1 LEERPYIENSKNI
14 VLKIRY
20 FKDNKML
27 IRYSSNSNGKYI
39 RQAYAYTRD
48 EHKINRN
55 ALDSNARY
63 IVEKLQHNG
72 YEAYI
77 VGGAV
82 RDLIVGNIPKDFDIA
97 TSATPKK
104 IKSIFPNSRVIGRRF
119 RLVHVY
125 IANKIYEVST
135 FRSIKEGSVGNQYGK
150 IEEDVHRRDFTC
162 NALYYDPIKELL
174 IDYVDGF
181 SDIKN
186 KNLRAIIPRKVIFFE
201 DPVRLI
207 RAIKYTCST
216 KSKLP
221 LLLKWQIKREA
232 PLLEWVSSSRLTE
245 EINKIFFSHYVYDIV
260 KMLFDYG
267 LYNYIQPNACVF
279 IYESKKFK
287 NAYFDSINELN
298 EKIKQGLIKRQSDF
312 LIFVIRDY
320 INLIANIE
328 YTTKKELYHF
338 IYTETRHFVLPM
350 NPQRKELED
359 AVKVCINE
367 VLKE

>member
-1 LEERPYIENSKNI
+1 
-14 VLKIRY
+14 
-20 FKDNKML
+20 ML
-27 IRYSSNSNGKYI
+27 IRYSTDSDGKYT
-39 RQAYAYTRD
+39 RQAYAYTKD
-48 EHKINRN
+48 EHKINRG
-55 ALDSNARY
+55 AVDSNARY
-63 IVEKLQHNG
+63 IVEKLKHHG

-104 IKSIFPNSRVIGRRF
+104 IKSIFPNSRIIGRRF

-135 FRSIKEGSVGNQYGK
+135 FRSIKEGSVGNRYGR

-162 NALYYDPIKELL
+162 NALYYDPIKELI
-174 IDYVDGF
+174 IDYVNGF
-181 SDIKN
+181 LDIKN
-186 KNLRAIIPRKVIFFE
+186 KSLRTIIPRKVIFLE

-207 RAIKYTCST
+207 RAIKYACTT

-245 EINKIFFSHYVYDIV
+245 EINKIFFSFHVYDIV

-279 IYESKKFK
+279 INESKKFK
-287 NAYFDSINELN
+287 DAYFASMKELN
-298 EKIKQGLIKRQSDF
+298 EKMRNKLIKKQSDF
-312 LIFVIRDY
+312 LVFVIRDY
-320 INLIANIE
+320 INLLSGME
-328 YTTKKELYHF
+328 HTTKKELYNF
-338 IYTETRHFVLPM
+338 VYTETRHFVLPM

-359 AVKVCINE
+359 AVKICLNE
-367 VLKE
+367 VLGE

>member
-1 LEERPYIENSKNI
+1 
-14 VLKIRY
+14 
-20 FKDNKML
+20 ML
-27 IRYSSNSNGKYI
+27 IRYSSNSDGKYT
-39 RQAYAYTRD
+39 RQAYAYTKE
-48 EHKINRN
+48 EHKINIV
-55 ALDSNARY
+55 AVDSNARY

-82 RDLIVGNIPKDFDIA
+82 RDLIVGNVPKDFDIA

-104 IKSIFPNSRVIGRRF
+104 IKSIFANSRVIGRRF

-162 NALYYDPIKELL
+162 NALYYDPVKNLV

-181 SDIKN
+181 RDIKN
-186 KNLRAIIPRKVIFFE
+186 KNLRAIIPRKVIFLE

-207 RAIKYTCST
+207 RAIKYACTT

-221 LLLKWQIKREA
+221 FLLRWQIKREA

-245 EINKIFFSHYVYDIV
+245 EINKIFSSSYVYDIV
-260 KMLFDYG
+260 EMLFNYG

-279 IYESKKFK
+279 IHESKKFK
-287 NAYFDSINELN
+287 DAYFSSIRDLN
-298 EKIKQGLIKRQSDF
+298 EKIKKGLIKKQSDF
-312 LIFVIRDY
+312 LVFVIRDY
-320 INLIANIE
+320 IDLVSNVE
-328 YTTKKELYHF
+328 YTTKKELYNF
-338 IYTETRHFVLPM
+338 VYRETRHFVLPM

-359 AVKVCINE
+359 AVKICLNDV
-367 VLKE
+367 

>member
-1 LEERPYIENSKNI
+1 
-14 VLKIRY
+14 
-20 FKDNKML
+20 ML
-27 IRYSSNSNGKYI
+27 IRYSSDSDGKYT

-48 EHKINRN
+48 EHKINKN
-55 ALDSNARY
+55 AVDSNARH
-63 IVEKLQHNG
+63 IVEKLQHYG

-104 IKSIFPNSRVIGRRF
+104 IKSIFPNSRIIGRRF

-125 IANKIYEVST
+125 ISDKIYEVST

-162 NALYYDPIKELL
+162 NALYYDPIKDLV

-181 SDIKN
+181 LDIKN
-186 KNLRAIIPRKVIFFE
+186 KSLRAIIPRKVIFFE

-207 RAIKYTCST
+207 RAIKYACTT
-216 KSKLP
+216 KSRLP
-221 LLLKWQIKREA
+221 LLLRWQIKREA

-245 EINKIFFSHYVYDIV
+245 EINKIFFSSYVCDIV

-267 LYNYIQPNACVF
+267 LYNYIQPNACIF
-279 IYESKKFK
+279 IYENKKFK
-287 NAYFDSINELN
+287 DAYFSSMQELN
-298 EKIKQGLIKRQSDF
+298 DKMRQGLIKKQSDF
-312 LIFVIRDY
+312 LVFLIMDY
-320 INLIANIE
+320 INLISSME
-328 YTTKKELYHF
+328 HTTKKELYNF
-338 IYTETRHFVLPM
+338 VYTETRHFVLPM

-359 AVKVCINE
+359 AVKVCINN
-367 VLKE
+367 VLME

>member
-1 LEERPYIENSKNI
+1 
-14 VLKIRY
+14 
-20 FKDNKML
+20 ML
-27 IRYSSNSNGKYI
+27 TRYSSDSDGKYT
-39 RQAYAYTRD
+39 RQAYAYTKD
-48 EHKINRN
+48 EHKINKT
-55 ALDSNARY
+55 AVDANARY
-63 IVEKLQHNG
+63 IVEKLQYHG

-104 IKSIFPNSRVIGRRF
+104 IKLLFSNSRIIGRRF

-135 FRSIKEGSVGNQYGK
+135 FRSIKEGSVGNQYGR

-181 SDIKN
+181 LDIKN
-186 KNLRAIIPRKVIFFE
+186 KKLRAIIPRKVIFLE

-207 RAIKYTCST
+207 RAIKYTIST
-216 KSKLP
+216 KSRLP
-221 LLLKWQIKREA
+221 LLLRWQIKKEA

-245 EINKIFFSHYVYDIV
+245 EINKIFFSFHVYDIV

-267 LYNYIQPNACVF
+267 LYNYIQPNVCIF
-279 IYESKKFK
+279 INESKKFRLS
-287 NAYFDSINELN
+287 YFDSINELN
-298 EKIKQGLIKRQSDF
+298 GMIKKGLIKKQSDF
-312 LIFVIRDY
+312 LVFLIRDY
-320 INLIANIE
+320 IDLISNIE
-328 YTTKKELYHF
+328 YTTKKELYNF
-338 IYTETRHFVLPM
+338 VYTETRHFVLPM

-359 AVKVCINE
+359 AVKICLSKLLE
-367 VLKE
+367 K

>member
-1 LEERPYIENSKNI
+1 
-14 VLKIRY
+14 
-20 FKDNKML
+20 ML
-27 IRYSSNSNGKYI
+27 IRYSSNPDGKYV
-39 RQAYAYTRD
+39 RQAYAYTKN
-48 EHKINRN
+48 EHKINRL
-55 ALDSNARY
+55 AVDPNARY
-63 IVEKLQHNG
+63 IVEKLQQHG

-104 IKSIFPNSRVIGRRF
+104 IKSIFHNSRIIGKRF

-135 FRSIKEGSVGNQYGK
+135 FRSIKEGSVGNRYGK

-181 SDIKN
+181 HDIKN
-186 KNLRAIIPRKVIFFE
+186 KKLRAIISLKVIFLE

-207 RAIKYTCST
+207 RAIKYACTT
-216 KSKLP
+216 KAKLP
-221 LLLKWQIKREA
+221 FLLKWQIKKEA

-245 EINKIFFSHYVYDIV
+245 EINKIFFSSHVYDIV
-260 KMLFDYG
+260 KMLFGYG
-267 LYNYIQPNACVF
+267 LYNYIQPNACIF
-279 IYESKKFK
+279 IHESKKFA
-287 NAYFDSINELN
+287 NTYFASINELN
-298 EKIKQGLIKRQSDF
+298 EKIKLGLVKKQSDF
-312 LIFVIRDY
+312 LVFLIRDY
-320 INLIANIE
+320 LSLLSNME
-328 YTTKKELYHF
+328 HTTKKELYNF
-338 IYTETRHFVLPM
+338 VYMETRHFVLPM

-359 AVKVCINE
+359 AVKICLNE
-367 VLKE
+367 VLDR

>member
-1 LEERPYIENSKNI
+1 
-14 VLKIRY
+14 
-20 FKDNKML
+20 ML
-27 IRYSSNSNGKYI
+27 VRYSSDAKGKYT
-39 RQAYAYTRD
+39 RQAYAYTKN
-48 EHKINRN
+48 EHKINKL
-55 ALDSNARY
+55 AVDTNARY
-63 IVEKLQHNG
+63 IVEKLQYHG

-104 IKSIFPNSRVIGRRF
+104 IKAIFSNSRIIGKRF

-135 FRSIKEGSVGNQYGK
+135 FRSIREGSVGNQYGK

-181 SDIKN
+181 VDIKN
-186 KNLRAIIPRKVIFFE
+186 KRLRAIIPRKVIFLE

-207 RAIKYTCST
+207 RAIKYSCTT
-216 KSKLP
+216 KSRLP
-221 LLLKWQIKREA
+221 FLLKWQIKREA

-245 EINKIFFSHYVYDIV
+245 EINKIFFSHHVYDIV
-260 KMLFDYG
+260 KMLFEYG

-279 IYESKKFK
+279 ISESKKFK
-287 NAYFDSINELN
+287 DVYFASMNKLN
-298 EKIKQGLIKRQSDF
+298 EKIRNGVIKRQADF
-312 LIFVIRDY
+312 LVFVIRDY
-320 INLIANIE
+320 INLISNIE
-328 YTTKKELYHF
+328 YTTRKELYDF
-338 IYTETRHFVLPM
+338 VYRETRHFVLPM

-359 AVKVCINE
+359 AVKICLNMLLEGKDFDKI
-367 VLKE
+367 

>member
-1 LEERPYIENSKNI
+1 
-14 VLKIRY
+14 
-20 FKDNKML
+20 ML
-27 IRYSSNSNGKYI
+27 IRYSSNPDGKYT
-39 RQAYAYTRD
+39 RQAYAYTQE
-48 EHKINRN
+48 EHKINRM
-55 ALDSNARY
+55 AVDSNARH

-82 RDLIVGNIPKDFDIA
+82 RDLIVGNVPKDFDIA
-97 TSATPKK
+97 LSATPKK
-104 IKSIFPNSRVIGRRF
+104 IKNIFPNSRIIGRRF
-119 RLVHVY
+119 RLVHVC
-125 IANKIYEVST
+125 IADKIYEVST

-181 SDIKN
+181 IDIKN
-186 KNLRAIIPRKVIFFE
+186 KNLRAIIPCKVIFLE

-207 RAIKYTCST
+207 RAIKYACST

-221 LLLKWQIKREA
+221 FLLRWQIKREA
-232 PLLEWVSSSRLTE
+232 HLLETVSSSRLTE
-245 EINKIFFSHYVYDIV
+245 EINKIFFSSHVYDVV
-260 KMLFDYG
+260 KMLFEYG

-279 IYESKKFK
+279 IHESKKFK
-287 NAYFDSINELN
+287 DAYFSSIHELN
-298 EKIKQGLIKRQSDF
+298 EKTKNKGIKKQSDF
-312 LIFVIRDY
+312 LVFIIRDY
-320 INLIANIE
+320 ITLLSKME
-328 YTTKKELYHF
+328 YTTKKELYNF

-359 AVKVCINE
+359 AVSICINE
-367 VLKE
+367 VLNI